1 MIWILVSL
9 SLIANIY
16 CLLMLFGLK
25 GMIKDQE
32 PDFNIIGS
40 SNKLKYKYTDK
51 GIEFYDR
58 TGKKILVKG
67 EEL

>member
-1 MIWILVSL
+1 MIL
-9 SLIANIY
+9 SIIAIAISIVAIV
-16 CLLMLFGLK
+16 MVIGLK
-25 GMIKDQE
+25 QVIKDIALE
-32 PDFNIIGS
+32 S
-40 SNKLKYKYTDK
+40 ELMYKYTDK